1 LLLQQEGIMTF
12 DLKRWV
18 VPVTLGLV
26 CTFGLGTAQA
36 ANLLA
41 TETANPDTAVL
52 TPDANW
58 DITPF
63 TSLSAGERATGS
75 GTYFALLDRTGTAVV
90 VLTEGPGGP
99 ISDWFSLVYTG
110 ANPGGAGAETFSVVW
125 QSDADP
131 GITPPPPG
139 PTITLAETGGVQD
152 VTAALTALGNFPSN
166 ITLQAQSDPPEP
178 APAPEPASLALLS
191 VALIGFGGL
200 GMARRRKRA

>member
-1 LLLQQEGIMTF
+1 MTL

-90 VLTEGPGGP
+90 VLTEGPGGA

-131 GITPPPPG
+131 GILPPPDG

-166 ITLQAQSDPPEP
+166 ITLQVQSDAPEP
-178 APAPEPASLALLS
+178 VPEPASLVLLGTAL
-191 VALIGFGGL
+191 AGL
-200 GMARRRKRA
+200 GLIRRRRRNV

>member
-1 LLLQQEGIMTF
+1 MTL

-90 VLTEGPGGP
+90 VLTEGPGGA

-131 GITPPPPG
+131 GILPPPDG

-166 ITLQAQSDPPEP
+166 ITLQVQSDAPEP
-178 APAPEPASLALLS
+178 VPEPASLVLLGTAL
-191 VALIGFGGL
+191 AGL
-200 GMARRRKRA
+200 GLIRRRRSV

>member
-1 LLLQQEGIMTF
+1 MTL

-36 ANLLA
+36 ANLSA
-41 TETANPDTAVL
+41 TETANPDTAHL

-63 TSLSAGERATGS
+63 TSTSTGESATGS

-90 VLTEGPGGP
+90 VLTEGPGGA

-131 GITPPPPG
+131 GILPPPPG

-166 ITLQAQSDPPEP
+166 ITLQVQSDPPEV
-178 APAPEPASLALLS
+178 PEPASLALLAA
-191 VALIGFGGL
+191 ALVGFGGL
-200 GMARRRKRA
+200 GMVRRRKRA